1 MRFEGGGVYSGEIAV
16 FNTQSN
22 IPLWIYQSV
31 DDGIVAIDISQD
43 GSLIVAA
50 NYGPLDDN
58 ADDFWLFSRD
68 TNEAIFAFNC
78 QGSPYDI
85 DFSADGT
92 KCIVGGKAIH
102 ARISG
107 YGGKIYYFDFSP
119 TTYSISGT
127 VTDATTSEPLEN
139 AVITIGTTYTET
151 TNSSG
156 FYNIEDVVAGTYTL
170 TCELTEYETYT
181 TVINV
186 ESDETIDI
194 ELMSLTDINNPFIL
208 QKNISVINYP
218 NPFIAETTIS
228 YTIFI
233 SSNVIIEIFDT
244 QGKKIKTLVNEYKSS
259 GEHSVV
265 WNGTNENKIP
275 AGTGIYFYRLKTE
288 NKIILKKM
296 ILIK

>member
-1 MRFEGGGVYSGEIAV
+1 MS
-16 FNTQSN
+16 
-22 IPLWIYQSV
+22 
-31 DDGIVAIDISQD
+31 D
-43 GSLIVAA
+43 
-50 NYGPLDDN
+50 
-58 ADDFWLFSRD
+58 LF
-68 TNEAIFAFNC
+68 
-78 QGSPYDI
+78 
-85 DFSADGT
+85 
-92 KCIVGGKAIH
+92 
-102 ARISG
+102 
-107 YGGKIYYFDFSP
+107 
-119 TTYSISGT
+119 SISGT